1 MLGIVI
7 KDYYETFCLKK
18 NIIGMIFSLS
28 VILLVV
34 ALIDNL
40 YAFVLIVGITLP
52 MMGASTLQSSMEQ
65 DEISKFDQI
74 LLTFPI
80 TRQEIVKA
88 KLLSSL
94 LLTLITNLLLSLLI
108 TIVYVFIYQTVDLK
122 TGLLV
127 LFIGFIIAL
136 IMNAIN
142 GVGFFLLGNKKGA
155 VVYTVLVAVFA
166 FGYVMFNLNFDLSKL
181 LSLDIGVILI
191 LSLIAAIVL
200 NIISYFICVKIYNR
214 KHS

>member
-1 MLGIVI
+1 M
-7 KDYYETFCLKK
+7 
-18 NIIGMIFSLS
+18 
-28 VILLVV
+28 
-34 ALIDNL
+34 
-40 YAFVLIVGITLP
+40 
-52 MMGASTLQSSMEQ
+52 
-65 DEISKFDQI
+65 
-74 LLTFPI
+74 
-80 TRQEIVKA
+80 
-88 KLLSSL
+88 
-94 LLTLITNLLLSLLI
+94 SLLI

-142 GVGFFLLGNKKGA
+142 GVGFFLLDNKKGA
-155 VVYTVLVAVFA
+155 VVYAVLVAIFA

-191 LSLIAAIVL
+191 LSLIVAIVL

>member
-1 MLGIVI
+1 M
-7 KDYYETFCLKK
+7 
-18 NIIGMIFSLS
+18 
-28 VILLVV
+28 
-34 ALIDNL
+34 
-40 YAFVLIVGITLP
+40 
-52 MMGASTLQSSMEQ
+52 
-65 DEISKFDQI
+65 
-74 LLTFPI
+74 
-80 TRQEIVKA
+80 KA

-142 GVGFFLLGNKKGA
+142 GVGFFLLDNKKGA
-155 VVYTVLVAVFA
+155 VVYAVLVAIFA
-166 FGYVMFNLNFDLSKL
+166 FGYVMLNLNFDLSKL

-191 LSLIAAIVL
+191 LSLIVAIVL